1 MDGKT
6 RDALAVVIHHERD
19 AQLRQ
24 AREEIERLKRA
35 KRISHY
41 LRACLSLIEY
51 DRNNRF
57 QSSVDSRAVA
67 VILKAEL
74 VRPHFDHT
82 RLEDDDARDVSEM
95 PRSERIA
102 VIPQLQ
108 ALGYDVIKT
117 PNRSTRIAWHHPD
130 DEEMEDQWLDVWAD
144 ISARNP
150 DAVLHR
156 ASRATPPDSDSESES
171 A

>member
-24 AREEIERLKRA
+24 AREEIKRLKRA

-41 LRACLSLIEY
+41 LRACLSLIES
-51 DRNNRF
+51 DRINRGDS
-57 QSSVDSRAVA
+57 QLDSRAVA
-67 VILKAEL
+67 VILKAAL
-74 VRPHFDHT
+74 VRPHFNHT
-82 RLEDDDARDVSEM
+82 RLEDDDARDISKM
-95 PRSERIA
+95 PRSERLA

-108 ALGYDVIKT
+108 ALGYDVVKA
-117 PNRSTRIAWHHPD
+117 PNRSTRIAWYNPD
-130 DEEMEDQWLDVWAD
+130 DEEMEDQWLEVWAD

-150 DAVLHR
+150 DAVLHP
-156 ASRATPPDSDSESES
+156 ASRATPPDSDSELES

>member
-41 LRACLSLIEY
+41 LRACLSLIEW
-51 DRNNRF
+51 DLIRRGNNRMAC
-57 QSSVDSRAVA
+57 VP
-67 VILKAEL
+67 LKAEL
-74 VRPHFDHT
+74 VRRHFDRT

-95 PRSERIA
+95 PRLERLA

-108 ALGYDVIKT
+108 ALGYDVIEA
-117 PNRSTRIAWHHPD
+117 PNRATKIGWHHPD
-130 DEEMEDQWLDVWAD
+130 DEEMEDQFLDMWAN
-144 ISARNP
+144 ISASTP
-150 DAVLHR
+150 DAVLHP
-156 ASRATPPDSDSESES
+156 ASRAPVPPAPES

>member
-51 DRNNRF
+51 DRINTW
-57 QSSVDSRAVA
+57 DSRAVA

-95 PRSERIA
+95 PRLERLA

-108 ALGYDVIKT
+108 ALGYDVIET
-117 PNRSTRIAWHHPD
+117 PNRATKIGWHHPD
-130 DEEMEDQWLDVWAD
+130 DEEMKDQFLDMWARLN
-144 ISARNP
+144 ANNP
-150 DAVLHR
+150 DVDFVLHD
-156 ASRATPPDSDSESES
+156 ASRAPPPEST
-171 A
+171 

>member
-41 LRACLSLIEY
+41 LRACLSLIEW
-51 DRNNRF
+51 DLIRRGNNRMAC
-57 QSSVDSRAVA
+57 VP
-67 VILKAEL
+67 LKAEL
-74 VRPHFDHT
+74 VRRHFDRT

-117 PNRSTRIAWHHPD
+117 PTRSTRIAWHHPD

>member
-1 MDGKT
+1 MDGKS
-6 RDALAVVIHHERD
+6 RDALAVGIHHERD

-24 AREEIERLKRA
+24 AREEIKRLKRA

-51 DRNNRF
+51 DRIN
-57 QSSVDSRAVA
+57 SGDSRGVA

-82 RLEDDDARDVSEM
+82 RLEDDDARDISEM
-95 PRSERIA
+95 PRLERLA

-108 ALGYDVIKT
+108 ALGYKVIEA
-117 PNRSTRIAWHHPD
+117 PNIATKVGWHHPD
-130 DEEMEDQWLDVWAD
+130 DEEMEDQFLDMWD
-144 ISARNP
+144 RLSARNP
-150 DAVLHR
+150 DAVLHD
-156 ASRATPPDSDSESES
+156 ASRAPPPDSDSESES
-171 A
+171 T